1 MSDIYRVLAPYY
13 DEWNAEIDY
22 TAWAER
28 IERVFLREFR
38 GKVES
43 VLDLA
48 CGTGSM
54 TLALAKRG
62 FDMIGLDRSC
72 EMLSVARDR
81 AVEEGVDD
89 RILWL
94 MQDMTDFELYGTVEA
109 VVSCLDSINHLTTR
123 DALLSCFRLV
133 HNYLVPGGLFLF
145 DLNSKTKFETLY
157 GDASYVF
164 EAPGVFCTWQN
175 SYNPKSK
182 LCHFDITLFE
192 EDEDGRYVRYDE
204 RQTERLYTVRSIQGA
219 LAECG
224 FELVG
229 AYGSEECTAITDDS
243 PRWYIVARAIKN
255 RKD

>member
-13 DEWNAEIDY
+13 DTWNAEIDY
-22 TAWAER
+22 AGWASA
-28 IERVFLREFR
+28 IEEIFRREFP

-54 TLALAKRG
+54 TLALAERG

-81 AVEEGVDD
+81 SVETGVSE

-94 MQDMTDFELYGTVEA
+94 GQDMTDFELYGTVEA
-109 VVSCLDSINHLTTR
+109 VVCCLDSINHLTTG
-123 DALLSCFRLV
+123 DELLSCFRLV
-133 HNYLVPGGLFLF
+133 HNYLVPNGLFLF
-145 DLNSKTKFETLY
+145 DLNSRRKFETLY

-175 SYNPKSK
+175 AYHPKSK

-192 EDEDGRYVRYDE
+192 EEGDGRYVRYDE
-204 RQTERLYTVRSIQGA
+204 RQTERMYPLKSIKRA
-219 LAECG
+219 LALCG
-224 FELVG
+224 FALIG
-229 AYGSEECTAITDDS
+229 AYGSADGAPIKDDDD
-243 PRWYIVARAIKN
+243 RWYVVARAIK
-255 RKD
+255 D

>member
-1 MSDIYRVLAPYY
+1 
-13 DEWNAEIDY
+13 
-22 TAWAER
+22 
-28 IERVFLREFR
+28 
-38 GKVES
+38 VES

-54 TLALAKRG
+54 TLALAERG

-81 AVEEGVDD
+81 AADAGVAD

-94 MQDMTDFELYGTVEA
+94 AQDMTDFELYGTVEA

-123 DALLSCFRLV
+123 DALVSCLRLV

-145 DLNSKTKFETLY
+145 DLNSQMKFETLY

-164 EAPGVFCTWQN
+164 EAPGTFCTWQN
-175 SYNPKSK
+175 CYNPKSK

-192 EDEDGRYVRYDE
+192 EGEDGRYVRYDE
-204 RQTERLYTVRSIQGA
+204 RQTERMYTVRSMKRA

-229 AYGSEECTAITDDS
+229 AYGSESCAEITDES
-243 PRWYIVARAIKN
+243 ERWYFVARAIKS
-255 RKD
+255 